1 MEGPG
6 ALPGRTDVGDK
17 IFSPLVDRISLISL
31 IVIGVVVAPD
41 LSSAL
46 EPELGGKALASVA
59 CGLVIVIPL
68 IASSIGKLYVRI
80 RA

>member
-31 IVIGVVVAPD
+31 IVIGVVVAPE
-41 LSSAL
+41 LSSVL

>member
-1 MEGPG
+1 MEDSGS
-6 ALPGRTDVGDK
+6 LPGRSDVGDK

-31 IVIGVVVAPD
+31 IVIGVMISPL
-41 LSSAL
+41 LSSEL
-46 EPELGGKALASVA
+46 EPVLGGKAFTTVV

>member
-31 IVIGVVVAPD
+31 IVIGVVGAPE

>member
-1 MEGPG
+1 MEGPE

-31 IVIGVVVAPD
+31 IVIGVGVAPE

>member
-1 MEGPG
+1 MEDPG

-31 IVIGVVVAPD
+31 IVIGVVVAPE

>member
-6 ALPGRTDVGDK
+6 ALPGRTDVGGK

-31 IVIGVVVAPD
+31 IVIGVVVAPE